1 MKRLALLA
9 VLGLLTG
16 PALAVQPNE
25 MLPDPAEEARARA
38 VSAGLRCLVCRNE
51 SIDDSNA
58 DLARDL
64 RLLVRER
71 IRAGDSNDQATEYI
85 RARYGDFVL
94 LKPPVKP
101 TTWLLWFGPAALLL
115 GAGGWIWWRGRRS
128 ITKPDPA
135 RTPLSAEE
143 QAKLDALLAAEREK
157 NR

>member
-1 MKRLALLA
+1 MKRLAILA
-9 VLGLLTG
+9 FLALLTS

-25 MLPDPAEEARARA
+25 MLPDPAAEARARA
-38 VSAGLRCLVCRNE
+38 VSSGLRCLVCRNE

-71 IRAGDSNDQATEYI
+71 IRAGDSNEQATEYI

-128 ITKPDPA
+128 IAKPDLTRA
-135 RTPLSAEE
+135 PLTAEE
-143 QAKLDALLAAEREK
+143 QAKLDALLASEREK
-157 NR
+157 SR